1 VPAAGREGARG
12 LSGSYAK
19 PQLSEADQQK
29 LKRIYDDLHELAAS
43 DVPAV
48 AAAARAALAQVHTA
62 LNGEGLHYELYSKN
76 WK

>member
-1 VPAAGREGARG
+1 M
-12 LSGSYAK
+12 SYSK
-19 PQLSEADQQK
+19 PELSEADQQK
-29 LKRIYDDLHELAAS
+29 LRRVYDDLLDLAAS

-62 LNGEGLHYELYSKN
+62 LNGEGLLYELYSNK